1 MAALSFIP
9 SNEEIP
15 VFAKHRSG
23 ALAIRRSIWESLFR
37 KTVTFFDYSLF
48 AACTS

>member
-15 VFAKHRSG
+15 VFAKHRSRAVSHSEVNLG
-23 ALAIRRSIWESLFR
+23 KLIPENRNDF
-37 KTVTFFDYSLF
+37 
-48 AACTS
+48 